1 MRMKVAE
8 IVITGDGADLMD
20 LEQRIVKELEN
31 GENRIKYETHVKR
44 YHTKRGFITKGKIK
58 VFAKNVRSAVTIW
71 YARMAVMGAIGHA
84 NILFQIQ
91 IIRISR
97 ANPAERYGF
106 RRIRLGY

>member
-44 YHTKRGFITKGKIK
+44 YRKRGFITKGKIK
-58 VFAKNVRSAVTIW
+58 VFGVN
-71 YARMAVMGAIGHA
+71 
-84 NILFQIQ
+84 
-91 IIRISR
+91 
-97 ANPAERYGF
+97 
-106 RRIRLGY
+106 